1 MLKDLRE
8 KLSLMEI
15 SSMSFAIYR
24 TNCRNFAYG
33 VYAHEAYC
41 SILYHARQQNKDIR
55 TALA

>member
-1 MLKDLRE
+1 MLKDLHE

-41 SILYHARQQNKDIR
+41 SILYRQDASMSWHCCI
-55 TALA
+55 T